1 MSNKQSKFAKD
12 MEKRTEIKT
21 EKRGRSIGAQILKL
35 SNIGWTTFKKID
47 NKMENFTKKRN
58 LFKK

>member
-1 MSNKQSKFAKD
+1 
-12 MEKRTEIKT
+12 MEKRTEMKT